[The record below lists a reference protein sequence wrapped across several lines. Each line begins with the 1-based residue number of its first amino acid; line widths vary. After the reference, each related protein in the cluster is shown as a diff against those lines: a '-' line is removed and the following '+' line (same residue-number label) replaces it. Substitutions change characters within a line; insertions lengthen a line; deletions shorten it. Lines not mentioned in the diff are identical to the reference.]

1 MLFYVLIFVRFKII
15 NIRKMG
21 EQMKNSKFLPLIIAG
36 IIVIMISSMAFAGC
50 GDTGKPEE
58 KAGVE
63 ADGGLPFD
71 GQELVLSGSTTLL
84 QVSEAWASAFMKEYG
99 GTIIVNGGGSGG
111 GIADL
116 INGINDLANASRQI
130 KEEEIE
136 AARNAGY
143 DIKEYT
149 VLYDGIAVVVSSNV
163 TVDDLI
169 VEELSGI
176 YRGEVNNW
184 KDVGGEDAEIVIV
197 ARDSSSG
204 TGEYFLEEIVQL
216 GKTLK
221 KSDYTETA
229 LRLQSNADVV
239 NQIKNNSNAVG
250 YIGLGYLEESLR
262 TLKVEGIEASIET
275 IKDGSYP
282 ISRGLYIYS
291 PGKELSPIAKGYL
304 DFILSDKGQEIGSRE
319 GFVPVK

>member
-1 MLFYVLIFVRFKII
+1 MLIFVRFKII

-21 EQMKNSKFLPLIIAG
+21 ELMKGSKFLSLIIAG
-36 IIVIMISSMAFAGC
+36 ITVMMIISMAFAGC
-50 GDTGKPEE
+50 EDTEKPDE
-58 KAGVE
+58 KAEVE
-63 ADGGLPFD
+63 ADGGLPFE
-71 GQELVLSGSTTLL
+71 GKELVLSGSTTLL

-130 KEEEIE
+130 KDEEIE
-136 AARNAGY
+136 AAKNAGY
-143 DIKEYT
+143 DVQEYT

-163 TVDDLI
+163 TVDGLT

-176 YRGEVNNW
+176 YRGEVSNW
-184 KDVGGEDAEIVIV
+184 QDVGGENAEIVII

-239 NQIKNNSNAVG
+239 NQIKNNDNAVG
-250 YIGLGYLEESLR
+250 YIGLGYLEESLK

-275 IKDGSYP
+275 VKDGSYP

-304 DFILSDKGQEIGSRE
+304 DFILSDEGQKIGLEE